1 MVVAP
6 YFNPSHLRPFNPC
19 LTFRTFALFNHTTLS
34 VQNNLIFGRHP
45 VIDAIKSGKTIDKV
59 ILQQDAAG
67 EMAREIRKLC
77 KTRFIPV
84 QMVPKERLNRLV
96 RGNHQGVMCWLSL
109 IEYQKLADVL
119 PTIYEKSEVPLIL
132 LLDGVTDVRNF
143 GAIARSA
150 EVLGAHAIV
159 IPRKKSAQ
167 ITPDAIKTSAG
178 ALLEIPV
185 CREPSIIASVEYL
198 QQSGVQV
205 FASDLKAE
213 KQMHEVDFTA
223 PCALVIGAED
233 RGVSRSILQVVDQPF
248 IIPQLGK
255 TDSLNVSVATGI
267 MLYEVLKQRT

>member
-1 MVVAP
+1 
-6 YFNPSHLRPFNPC
+6 
-19 LTFRTFALFNHTTLS
+19 
-34 VQNNLIFGRHP
+34 
-45 VIDAIKSGKTIDKV
+45 VIEAINSGKTIDKV
-59 ILQQDAAG
+59 LLQQDAAG

-77 KTRFIPV
+77 KEKFIPL
-84 QMVPKERLNRLV
+84 QMVPKERLNRFV

-109 IEYQKLADVL
+109 IEYQSLEDLL
-119 PTIYEKSEVPLIL
+119 PSIYEKSEVPLLL

-150 EVLGAHAIV
+150 EVFGAHAIV

-185 CREPSIIASVEYL
+185 CRESSIIAAIEFL

-205 FASDLKAE
+205 YASDLKSRRE
-213 KQMHEVDFTA
+213 MKELDLTV
-223 PCALVIGAED
+223 PCAMIIGAED
-233 RGVSRSILQVVDQPF
+233 RGVSRSLLQVVDKTF
-248 IIPQLGK
+248 LIPQAGK

-267 MLYEVLKQRT
+267 MMYEAMSQRK

>member
-1 MVVAP
+1 V
-6 YFNPSHLRPFNPC
+6 S
-19 LTFRTFALFNHTTLS
+19 
-34 VQNNLIFGRHP
+34 NNQVFGRHP
-45 VIDAIKSGKTIDKV
+45 VIEAINSGKTIDKV
-59 ILQQDAAG
+59 LLQQDAAG

-77 KTRFIPV
+77 KEKFIPL
-84 QMVPKERLNRLV
+84 QMVPKERLNRFV

-109 IEYQKLADVL
+109 IEYQSLEDLL
-119 PTIYEKSEVPLIL
+119 PSIYEKSEVPLLL

-150 EVLGAHAIV
+150 EVFGAHAIV

-185 CREPSIIASVEYL
+185 CRESSIIAAIEFL

-205 FASDLKAE
+205 YASDLKSRRE
-213 KQMHEVDFTA
+213 MKELDLTV
-223 PCALVIGAED
+223 PCAMIIGAED
-233 RGVSRSILQVVDQPF
+233 RGVSRSLLQVVDKTF
-248 IIPQLGK
+248 LIPQAGK

-267 MLYEVLKQRT
+267 MMYEAMSQRK

>member
-1 MVVAP
+1 M
-6 YFNPSHLRPFNPC
+6 S
-19 LTFRTFALFNHTTLS
+19 
-34 VQNNLIFGRHP
+34 NNQVFGRHP
-45 VIDAIKSGKTIDKV
+45 VIEAINSGKTIDKV
-59 ILQQDAAG
+59 LLQQDAAG

-77 KTRFIPV
+77 KEKFIPL
-84 QMVPKERLNRLV
+84 QMVPKERLNRFV

-109 IEYQKLADVL
+109 IEYQSLEDLL

-159 IPRKKSAQ
+159 VPRKKSAQ

-185 CREPSIIASVEYL
+185 CREPSIIAAMEFL

-205 FASDLKAE
+205 YASDLKSRRE
-213 KQMHEVDFTA
+213 MKELDFTV
-223 PCALVIGAED
+223 PCALIIGAED
-233 RGVSRSILQVVDQPF
+233 RGVSRSLLQVVDKTF
-248 IIPQLGK
+248 LIPQVGK

-267 MLYEVLKQRT
+267 MMYEAMSQRK

>member
-1 MVVAP
+1 V
-6 YFNPSHLRPFNPC
+6 S
-19 LTFRTFALFNHTTLS
+19 
-34 VQNNLIFGRHP
+34 NNQVFGRHP
-45 VIDAIKSGKTIDKV
+45 VIEAINSGKTIDKV
-59 ILQQDAAG
+59 LLQQDAAG

-77 KTRFIPV
+77 KEKFIPL
-84 QMVPKERLNRLV
+84 QMVPKERLNRFV

-109 IEYQKLADVL
+109 IEYQSLEDLL

-150 EVLGAHAIV
+150 EVFGAHAIV

-185 CREPSIIASVEYL
+185 CREPSIIAAMEFL

-205 FASDLKAE
+205 FASDLKSRRE
-213 KQMHEVDFTA
+213 MKELDLTV
-223 PCALVIGAED
+223 PCALIIGAED
-233 RGVSRSILQVVDQPF
+233 RGVSRSLLQVVDKTF
-248 IIPQLGK
+248 LIPQAGK

-267 MLYEVLKQRT
+267 MMYEAMSQRK

>member
-1 MVVAP
+1 M
-6 YFNPSHLRPFNPC
+6 S
-19 LTFRTFALFNHTTLS
+19 
-34 VQNNLIFGRHP
+34 NNQVFGRHP
-45 VIDAIKSGKTIDKV
+45 VIEAINSGKTIDKV
-59 ILQQDAAG
+59 LLQQDAAG

-77 KTRFIPV
+77 KEKFIPL
-84 QMVPKERLNRLV
+84 QMVPKERLNRFV

-109 IEYQKLADVL
+109 IEYQKLEDVL
-119 PTIYEKSEVPLIL
+119 PAIYERSETPLIL

-178 ALLEIPV
+178 ALFEIPV
-185 CREPSIIASVEYL
+185 CREPSIIASIGFL

-205 FASDLKAE
+205 FASDLKARRDM
-213 KQMHEVDFTA
+213 KEVDFSV

-233 RGVSRSILQVVDQPF
+233 RGVSRSLLQVVDKTF
-248 IIPQLGK
+248 IIPQSGK

-267 MLYEVLKQRT
+267 MLYEVMRQRS

>member
-1 MVVAP
+1 M
-6 YFNPSHLRPFNPC
+6 S
-19 LTFRTFALFNHTTLS
+19 
-34 VQNNLIFGRHP
+34 NNLVFGRHP
-45 VIDAIKSGKTIDKV
+45 VIEAINSGKTVDKV
-59 ILQQDAAG
+59 LLQQDAAG

-77 KTRFIPV
+77 KSKFIPL
-84 QMVPKERLNRLV
+84 QMVPKERLNRFAG
-96 RGNHQGVMCWLSL
+96 GNHQGVMCWLSL
-109 IEYQKLADVL
+109 IEYQKLADIL
-119 PTIYEKSEVPLIL
+119 PAIYEKSEVPLIL

-185 CREPSIIASVEYL
+185 CREPSIIASIEFL

-205 FASDLKAE
+205 FASDLKSRRELKAI
-213 KQMHEVDFTA
+213 DFSI

-233 RGVSRSILQVVDQPF
+233 RGVSRSLLQIVDRTF
-248 IIPQLGK
+248 LIPQVGK

-267 MLYEVLKQRT
+267 MLYEAMKQRG

>member
-1 MVVAP
+1 M
-6 YFNPSHLRPFNPC
+6 S
-19 LTFRTFALFNHTTLS
+19 
-34 VQNNLIFGRHP
+34 NNQVFGRHP
-45 VIDAIKSGKTIDKV
+45 VIEAINSGKTIDKV
-59 ILQQDAAG
+59 LLQQDAAG

-77 KTRFIPV
+77 KEKFIPL
-84 QMVPKERLNRLV
+84 QMVPKERLNRFV

-109 IEYQKLADVL
+109 IEYQSLEDLL

-150 EVLGAHAIV
+150 EVFGAHAIV

-185 CREPSIIASVEYL
+185 CREPSIIAAMEFL

-205 FASDLKAE
+205 FASDLKSRRE
-213 KQMHEVDFTA
+213 MKELDLTV
-223 PCALVIGAED
+223 PCALIIGAED
-233 RGVSRSILQVVDQPF
+233 RGVSRSLLQVVDKTF
-248 IIPQLGK
+248 LIPQAGK

-267 MLYEVLKQRT
+267 MMYEAMSQRK

>member
-1 MVVAP
+1 M
-6 YFNPSHLRPFNPC
+6 S
-19 LTFRTFALFNHTTLS
+19 
-34 VQNNLIFGRHP
+34 NNQVFGRHP
-45 VIDAIKSGKTIDKV
+45 VIEAINSGKTIDKV
-59 ILQQDAAG
+59 LLQQDAAG

-77 KTRFIPV
+77 KEKFIPL
-84 QMVPKERLNRLV
+84 QMVPKERLNRFV

-109 IEYQKLADVL
+109 IEYQSLEDLL

-159 IPRKKSAQ
+159 VPRKKSAQ

-185 CREPSIIASVEYL
+185 CREPSIIAAMEFL

-205 FASDLKAE
+205 YASDLKSRRE
-213 KQMHEVDFTA
+213 MKDLDFTV
-223 PCALVIGAED
+223 PCALIIGAED
-233 RGVSRSILQVVDQPF
+233 RGVSRSLLQVVDKTF
-248 IIPQLGK
+248 LIPQVGK

-267 MLYEVLKQRT
+267 MMYEAMSQRK

>member
-1 MVVAP
+1 M
-6 YFNPSHLRPFNPC
+6 S
-19 LTFRTFALFNHTTLS
+19 
-34 VQNNLIFGRHP
+34 NNQVFGRHP
-45 VIDAIKSGKTIDKV
+45 VIEAINSGKTIDKV
-59 ILQQDAAG
+59 LLQQDAAG

-77 KTRFIPV
+77 KEKFIPL
-84 QMVPKERLNRLV
+84 QMVPKERLNRFV

-109 IEYQKLADVL
+109 IEYQSLEDLL

-150 EVLGAHAIV
+150 EVFGAHAIV

-185 CREPSIIASVEYL
+185 CREPSIIAAMEFL

-205 FASDLKAE
+205 YASDLKSRRE
-213 KQMHEVDFTA
+213 MKELDLTV
-223 PCALVIGAED
+223 PCALIIGAED
-233 RGVSRSILQVVDQPF
+233 RGVSRSLLQVVDKTF
-248 IIPQLGK
+248 LIPQAGK

-267 MLYEVLKQRT
+267 MMYEAMSQRK

>member
-1 MVVAP
+1 M
-6 YFNPSHLRPFNPC
+6 S
-19 LTFRTFALFNHTTLS
+19 
-34 VQNNLIFGRHP
+34 NNQVFGRHP
-45 VIDAIKSGKTIDKV
+45 VIEAINSGKTIDKV
-59 ILQQDAAG
+59 LLQQDAAG

-77 KTRFIPV
+77 KEKFIPL
-84 QMVPKERLNRLV
+84 QMVPKERLNRFV

-109 IEYQKLADVL
+109 IEYQSLEDLL

-185 CREPSIIASVEYL
+185 CREPSIIAAMEFL

-205 FASDLKAE
+205 YASDLKSRRE
-213 KQMHEVDFTA
+213 MKDLDFTV
-223 PCALVIGAED
+223 PCALIIGAED
-233 RGVSRSILQVVDQPF
+233 RGVSRSLLQVVDKTF
-248 IIPQLGK
+248 LIPQVGK

-267 MLYEVLKQRT
+267 MMYEAMSQRK

>member
-1 MVVAP
+1 M
-6 YFNPSHLRPFNPC
+6 S
-19 LTFRTFALFNHTTLS
+19 
-34 VQNNLIFGRHP
+34 NNQVFGRHP
-45 VIDAIKSGKTIDKV
+45 VIEAINSGKTIDKV
-59 ILQQDAAG
+59 LLQQDAAG

-77 KTRFIPV
+77 KEKFIPL
-84 QMVPKERLNRLV
+84 QMVPKERLNRFV

-109 IEYQKLADVL
+109 IEYQSLEDLL
-119 PTIYEKSEVPLIL
+119 PSIYEKSEVPLLL

-150 EVLGAHAIV
+150 EVFGAHAIV

-185 CREPSIIASVEYL
+185 CRESSIIAAIEFL

-205 FASDLKAE
+205 YASDLKSRRE
-213 KQMHEVDFTA
+213 MKELDLTV
-223 PCALVIGAED
+223 PCAMIIGAED
-233 RGVSRSILQVVDQPF
+233 RGVSRSLLQVVDKTF
-248 IIPQLGK
+248 LIPQAGK

-267 MLYEVLKQRT
+267 MMYEAMSQRK

>member
-1 MVVAP
+1 M
-6 YFNPSHLRPFNPC
+6 S
-19 LTFRTFALFNHTTLS
+19 
-34 VQNNLIFGRHP
+34 NNQVFGRHP
-45 VIDAIKSGKTIDKV
+45 VIEAINSGKTIDKV
-59 ILQQDAAG
+59 LLQQDVAG

-77 KTRFIPV
+77 KEKFIPL
-84 QMVPKERLNRLV
+84 QMVPKERLNRFV
-96 RGNHQGVMCWLSL
+96 RGNHQGVMCWISL
-109 IEYQKLADVL
+109 IEYQSLEDIL

-185 CREPSIIASVEYL
+185 CREPSIIAAMEFL
-198 QQSGVQV
+198 QKSGVQIY
-205 FASDLKAE
+205 ASDLKSRWE
-213 KQMHEVDFTA
+213 MKDVDFSV
-223 PCALVIGAED
+223 PCALIIGAED
-233 RGVSRSILQVVDQPF
+233 RGVSRSLLQIVDKTF
-248 IIPQLGK
+248 IIPQVGK

-267 MLYEVLKQRT
+267 MLYEAMSQRK

>member
-1 MVVAP
+1 V
-6 YFNPSHLRPFNPC
+6 S
-19 LTFRTFALFNHTTLS
+19 
-34 VQNNLIFGRHP
+34 NNQVFGRHP
-45 VIDAIKSGKTIDKV
+45 VIEAINSGKTIDKV
-59 ILQQDAAG
+59 LLQQDAAG

-77 KTRFIPV
+77 KEKFIPL
-84 QMVPKERLNRLV
+84 QMVPKERLNRFV

-109 IEYQKLADVL
+109 IEYQSLEDLL
-119 PTIYEKSEVPLIL
+119 PTIYEKSGVPLIL

-185 CREPSIIASVEYL
+185 CREPSIIAAMEFL
-198 QQSGVQV
+198 QKSGVQV
-205 FASDLKAE
+205 YASDLKSRWGL
-213 KQMHEVDFTA
+213 KDMDFSV
-223 PCALVIGAED
+223 PCGLIIGAED
-233 RGVSRSILQVVDQPF
+233 RGVSRSLLQIVDKSFCISQV
-248 IIPQLGK
+248 GK

-267 MLYEVLKQRT
+267 MMYEAMSQRK